1 MTDRVVDGQG
11 RVWVTATGGATEL
24 GDDVNPA
31 LIRDW
36 ARRRLVTGRH
46 ANGRTWYQLAQLRR
60 VEKTTYRRSRP
71 RRRDAA

>member
-11 RVWVTATGGATEL
+11 RVWVTATGGAHEL
-24 GDDVNPA
+24 GDDVNAA

-36 ARRRLVTGRH
+36 ARRELITGRT
-46 ANGRTWYQLAQLRR
+46 AGGRTWYLLADLRR
-60 VEKTTYRRSRP
+60 TEKATFRRSRP